1 MFVICFDD
9 IFYITITIYE
19 IKPVLRNST
28 MCGIKDITNI
38 VAENSSNGFN
48 IILLTTITVINS
60 MLKPLLN
67 ASEADLVPVFGKPAE
82 IIFICF
88 FSIECIGLSL
98 WLLKQSSKD
107 QTVTIQAF
115 HARGDVRAN
124 SDWLNETP
132 SVETNENLLPNRDI
146 CNLEVELCR
155 NQVPSKN
162 LKKFYEKY
170 CKNSLKLTQVVTH
183 FRKMPL
189 CQFWN

>member
-9 IFYITITIYE
+9 IFYSTVAIYE

-88 FSIECIGLSL
+88 FLYRMYR
-98 WLLKQSSKD
+98 
-107 QTVTIQAF
+107 TFFMAF
-115 HARGDVRAN
+115 KA
-124 SDWLNETP
+124 E
-132 SVETNENLLPNRDI
+132 
-146 CNLEVELCR
+146 
-155 NQVPSKN
+155 
-162 LKKFYEKY
+162 F
-170 CKNSLKLTQVVTH
+170 
-183 FRKMPL
+183 
-189 CQFWN
+189 

>member
-1 MFVICFDD
+1 
-9 IFYITITIYE
+9 
-19 IKPVLRNST
+19 
-28 MCGIKDITNI
+28 
-38 VAENSSNGFN
+38 
-48 IILLTTITVINS
+48 

-124 SDWLNETP
+124 SD
-132 SVETNENLLPNRDI
+132 
-146 CNLEVELCR
+146 
-155 NQVPSKN
+155 
-162 LKKFYEKY
+162 
-170 CKNSLKLTQVVTH
+170 
-183 FRKMPL
+183 
-189 CQFWN
+189 

>member
-82 IIFICF
+82 IIFICV
-88 FSIECIGLSL
+88 FSIEFIGLSL

-124 SDWLNETP
+124 SD
-132 SVETNENLLPNRDI
+132 
-146 CNLEVELCR
+146 
-155 NQVPSKN
+155 
-162 LKKFYEKY
+162 
-170 CKNSLKLTQVVTH
+170 
-183 FRKMPL
+183 
-189 CQFWN
+189 